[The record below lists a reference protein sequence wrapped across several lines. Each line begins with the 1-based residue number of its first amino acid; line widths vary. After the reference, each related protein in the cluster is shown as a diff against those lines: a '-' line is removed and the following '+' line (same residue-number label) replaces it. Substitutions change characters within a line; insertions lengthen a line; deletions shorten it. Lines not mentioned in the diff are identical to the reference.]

1 MDLYTE
7 NPAKGFAT
15 AGVKQE
21 RQQEYML
28 PKGMLVVED
37 QDEIRALLVMIFQSE
52 GYRVFEARDGQ
63 EALDLFV
70 SNRPEIGIVL
80 TDLGLP
86 KLGGMDLISRM
97 RALSPDVKIIGS
109 SGFGRENVRQQVL
122 RAGGDEFIP
131 KPFVTTVL
139 VETARRL
146 MKRQS

>member
-7 NPAKGFAT
+7 NQAKGSAT